1 MSRYSILKV
10 SIAGS
15 CVGLRDVQA
24 HVAMKRKRSE
34 GGSAGHSYRM
44 SPMTSLGSGRSG
56 AVHADGF
63 SRLHAC
69 EPPRG
74 VPASSEA
81 RPVPSRPQRVQRR
94 AHSVCSD
101 SDSPVL
107 DLHEVD
113 DPGARPE
120 EDELHDGV
128 VERVVRAREEVNVP
142 RRKDGEVQRLRPERD
157 AADRARLVDLLDQ
170 NEDCECECAH
180 ARGRQCPSARAW
192 PPPSVLPQP
201 RAWACWDVQACRAR
215 GWSLQRLTGGEVR
228 QVAQQ
233 PEEVHGG

>member
-1 MSRYSILKV
+1 
-10 SIAGS
+10 
-15 CVGLRDVQA
+15 
-24 HVAMKRKRSE
+24 
-34 GGSAGHSYRM
+34 
-44 SPMTSLGSGRSG
+44 
-56 AVHADGF
+56 
-63 SRLHAC
+63 
-69 EPPRG
+69 
-74 VPASSEA
+74 
-81 RPVPSRPQRVQRR
+81 
-94 AHSVCSD
+94 
-101 SDSPVL
+101 
-107 DLHEVD
+107 
-113 DPGARPE
+113 
-120 EDELHDGV
+120 
-128 VERVVRAREEVNVP
+128 
-142 RRKDGEVQRLRPERD
+142 LRPERD